1 MKELKRIGPLSLG
14 KIFGMVGAI
23 FGVIVG
29 LVLALFS
36 GALGEPFLGDNWF
49 VQVILVT
56 IFYAI
61 VSFVGGV
68 IYAALYNLV
77 AGWVGGVRIELDDG

>member
-36 GALGEPFLGDNWF
+36 GALGEPFWGDNWF